1 MRFGVQ
7 FTTHLAD
14 YGVGELVRLSRRAAD
29 AGLEQ
34 VWLNDNMRYRDM
46 LVVLTAMAASV
57 PVDLGAAALV
67 PYFHQPE
74 QLACAL
80 GALAELAGGRG
91 VTVGIGRGSLGQ
103 TPQFVQVSRPLTFM
117 REMVL
122 FLRRALAGESVPFED
137 FPLLTD
143 YYHLA
148 PTGHLQIAFAPP
160 PSLRF
165 YGAGNGPKSLRLA
178 GRHFDGLLISGK
190 FLAYLRTGQLARMLD
205 QAQAGREPAAGK
217 LPVAAELNLSVSR
230 DREAAWR
237 FPRRQVAHSMVGLD
251 QTLGPEELAELHID
265 PERIERLRERFASGA
280 TIEQAQELVDD
291 RMVEAYYLA
300 GTPDEV
306 VPAALD
312 VAARAAEQGID
323 QVIFSKLGPD
333 YDEALDIIRQDI
345 LPRLTQTTL
354 TTA

>member
-14 YGVGELVRLSRRAAD
+14 YSVGELVRLSRRAAE

-46 LVVLTAMAASV
+46 LVVLTAMAATV

-80 GALAELAGGRG
+80 GAMAELRGGRQ

-103 TPQFVQVSRPLTFM
+103 TPQFVQVTRPLAFM

-122 FLRRALAGESVPFED
+122 FLRRALASESVPFGD

-148 PTGHLQIAFAPP
+148 PRGRLQLAFTPP
-160 PSLRF
+160 PVRF
-165 YGAGNGPKSLRLA
+165 YGAGNGPKSLLLA
-178 GRHFDGLLISGK
+178 GQHFDGLLISGK
-190 FLAYLRTGQLARMLD
+190 FLAYLRTGQLARMLS
-205 QAQAGREPAAGK
+205 QAHASRDPSAGK

-230 DREAAWR
+230 DRQAAWR

-251 QTLGPEELAELHID
+251 QTLGPEELAALHID
-265 PERIERLRERFASGA
+265 SERIERLRQRFASGA

-345 LPRLTQTTL
+345 LPRLTQRML

>member
-7 FTTHLAD
+7 FTTHLANYD
-14 YGVGELVRLSRRAAD
+14 VADLVRLSVLAAD

-34 VWLNDNMRYRDM
+34 VWLNDNMRHRDM
-46 LVVLTAMAASV
+46 LVVLAAMAAKA
-57 PVDLGAAALV
+57 PIDLGAAALV

-80 GALAELAGGRG
+80 GALAELADGRRI
-91 VTVGIGRGSLGQ
+91 TVGIGRGSLGQ
-103 TPQFVQVSRPLTFM
+103 TPQFVQVTRPLSFM
-117 REMVL
+117 RETVL
-122 FLRRALAGESVPFED
+122 FLRRALAGESVPFGD
-137 FPLLTD
+137 FPLLVE

-148 PTGHLQIAFAPP
+148 PRGHLQIAFAPP
-160 PSLRF
+160 PSVQF
-165 YGAGNGPKSLRLA
+165 YGAGNGPKSLLLA
-178 GRHFDGLLISGK
+178 GQHFDGLLISGK
-190 FLAYLRTGQLARMLD
+190 FLAYLRTGQLTRMVER
-205 QAQAGREPAAGK
+205 AQAGREPATGK
-217 LPVAAELNLSVSR
+217 LPVAVELNLSVSR

-251 QTLGPEELAELHID
+251 QTLGPDELAALRID

-280 TIEQAQELVDD
+280 TIEEAQELVDD

-312 VAARAAEQGID
+312 VAAQAAEQGID

-333 YDEALDIIRQDI
+333 YDEALEIIRQDI
-345 LPRLTQTTL
+345 LPHLTQTTPS
-354 TTA
+354 TA